1 MSNAAFDI
9 IVVGAGAAGC
19 VVASGLARAGAS
31 SVGLIEAGADLRAAL
46 PGDLR
51 DGWHITRTYDWAIKS
66 EPDAYGNVRNLRRAR
81 LFGGTSWL
89 TRFAVRGS
97 PADFA
102 EWQALG
108 NPAWGFDDVLP
119 YFRRLE
125 NDLEFGDRPWHGDGG
140 PIPVTR
146 YPEVDRTEIHAATVA
161 ACESRGFAA
170 VDDHNRPGAVG
181 VGRMPMSSQAGI
193 RTTTASAY
201 LPPETTPANLTI
213 WTDKQVAAVMLDGN
227 RATGVRLLD
236 GTVIQASVV
245 VLCSGVYGSPVI
257 LLHSGIGPADHLRS
271 VGIPVAVELPGVG
284 QNLSDHPGFEV
295 ITAYH
300 GPARSAPLLHTI
312 ATFHSRDAKTDGP
325 PDLMFWTADP
335 APPDEE
341 AQFSVEVVLLKP
353 QSRGVVSLRS
363 ADPGDLPRVDL
374 RQFTEP
380 ADLERLVQGYRRAI
394 EVLHAPAVEVFWTG
408 PVPADITDD
417 DELRATIRSDG
428 YSIPHVVGTCAM
440 GPAPE
445 TGAVVDSSGR
455 VHGTQGLF
463 VVDASTMPT
472 VPSGFTHLSTI
483 AIAERL
489 TEGIARMT

>member
-1 MSNAAFDI
+1 LTSAAFDVV
-9 IVVGAGAAGC
+9 VVGAGAAGC
-19 VVASGLARAGAS
+19 VVASRLAGAGTR
-31 SVGLIEAGADLRAAL
+31 SVALIEAGSDLRKAL
-46 PGDLR
+46 PSELS

-66 EPDAYGNVRNLRRAR
+66 EPDADGNVRNMRRAR

-97 PADFA
+97 PADFG

-108 NPAWGFDDVLP
+108 NRDWGFDDVLP

-125 NDLEFGDRPWHGDGG
+125 NDLDFGDRPWHGDRG
-140 PIPVTR
+140 PMPVTR
-146 YPEVDRTEIHAATVA
+146 YPEVDRTEIHAATAA
-161 ACESRGFAA
+161 ACESVGFAS

-181 VGRMPMSSQAGI
+181 VGRMPMSSRAGI

-201 LPPETTPANLTI
+201 LPPQATAANLTI
-213 WTDKQVAAVMLDGN
+213 WTDQQVAAVVLDGN

-236 GTVIQASVV
+236 GTVVEASVV
-245 VLCSGVYGSPVI
+245 VLCSGVYGSPAI

-271 VGIPVAVELPGVG
+271 VGIPVAVDLPGVG

-312 ATFHSRDAKTDGP
+312 ATFHSRNAKTDGA
-325 PDLMFWTADP
+325 PDLMLWTADP

-341 AQFSVEVVLLKP
+341 AQFSIEVVLLKP
-353 QSRGVVSLRS
+353 RSRGVVSLRS
-363 ADPGDLPRVDL
+363 ADPADLPRVDL
-374 RQFTEP
+374 RQFTER
-380 ADLERLVQGYRRAI
+380 ADLERLVEGYRRAI
-394 EVLHAPAVEVFWTG
+394 DVLHAPALETFWTG
-408 PVPADITDD
+408 RVPAAIADEG
-417 DELRATIRSDG
+417 ELRATIRGDG

-445 TGAVVDSSGR
+445 AGAVVDSAGG
-455 VHGTQGLF
+455 VHGTAGLF
-463 VVDASTMPT
+463 VVDASIMPT
-472 VPSGFTHLSTI
+472 VPSGFTHLPTI

-489 TEGIARMT
+489 SEQIARMT